1 MPPMMTWLPTA
12 SNFRAELAAAMDC
25 SNLADCLE
33 ALASLAQHQL
43 GYLETLQL
51 DRVLDRALTRSNS
64 DTKSSFP
71 TVRLAILASSTV
83 NHLSP
88 AIRIAGLRRRL
99 LIEVDIGQYGQYRHD
114 LLDSSSA
121 LHRFSPHLVLFS
133 ISARPTINE
142 LPLAA
147 TTSEVDETTA
157 RSIEELRL
165 LWRKAREALSAS
177 IIQQTFL
184 NVAEPIFGNY
194 DRLVPAAPARVIAQL
209 NDHLVKAA
217 AEENALILDVA
228 SASERDG
235 IDAWFNVS
243 SWLHGKLEI
252 APEASPL
259 YGEMVARIVA
269 AQRGLSRKCL
279 VFDLD
284 NTLWGG
290 VVGDDGVEG
299 LILGEG
305 SAVGEAHLALQRYAK
320 RLKERG
326 IILAI
331 CSKND
336 PAIADA
342 AFSDHPEMLLRRS
355 DISAF
360 VANWRDK
367 AENLKAIA
375 AQLNIGL
382 DSLVFVDDN
391 PVERARIRQ
400 SLPMVAVPELPKDI
414 ANYVRCIADAGYFE
428 TVAFTAE
435 DRGRTEQYAANI
447 ERQIQLKSSGSLDDF
462 LRDLK
467 MSVAHGRFMPADLV
481 RVTQLYNK
489 TNQFNTTMRRYSQEE
504 MASVASEGE
513 SMTIQFR
520 LMDKYG
526 DNGLVSAMVLRPDPQ
541 QLKIFEIE
549 NWVMSCRVFG
559 RQLEFEAMNI
569 AVDEARH
576 RGVEAFRAN
585 YIPTA
590 KNGIVGE
597 LYADLGFSPLHQR
610 NGTNGATCWFLNLA
624 NYKIRSTYIS
634 RSERAK

>member
-1 MPPMMTWLPTA
+1 MPPMMTWLPAA
-12 SNFRAELAAAMDC
+12 SDFRAELAAAMDC
-25 SNLADCLE
+25 SNSADCLE
-33 ALASLAQHQL
+33 ALASLTQYQL

-51 DRVLDRALTRSNS
+51 DRAVERALAQSSSAARSQ
-64 DTKSSFP
+64 FAA
-71 TVRLAILASSTV
+71 VRLAILASSTV
-83 NHLSP
+83 NHLAS
-88 AIRIAGLRRRL
+88 AIRVAGLRRRL
-99 LIEVDIGQYGQYRHD
+99 LIDVNIGQYGQYRHD
-114 LLDSSSA
+114 LLDPSSA

-142 LPLAA
+142 LPLTA
-147 TTSEVDETTA
+147 TTSDVDETIV

-165 LWRKAREALSAS
+165 LWRKAREAFNAS

-184 NVAEPIFGNY
+184 NIAEPIFGNY
-194 DRLVPAAPARVIAQL
+194 DRLVPAAPAQVIIQL
-209 NDHLVKAA
+209 NDRLVKAA
-217 AEENALILDVA
+217 ASENASLLDVA
-228 SASERDG
+228 RASERDG

-243 SWLHGKLEI
+243 SWLQGKLEI

-259 YGEMVARIVA
+259 YGDMVARIAA

-290 VVGDDGVEG
+290 VVGDDGAEG

-326 IILAI
+326 IVLAV

-336 PAIADA
+336 PAIAEA
-342 AFSDHPEMLLRRS
+342 AFSNHPEMLLRRS
-355 DISAF
+355 DISTF
-360 VANWRDK
+360 TANWQDK

-428 TVAFTAE
+428 AVNFTAE
-435 DRGRTEQYAANI
+435 DRQRTAQYAANV
-447 ERQIQLKSSGSLDDF
+447 ERQTQLNLSGNLDDF

-467 MSVAHGRFMPADLV
+467 MSVAYGQFMPADLA

-489 TNQFNTTMRRYSQEE
+489 TNQFNTTTRRYSQDEV
-504 MASVASEGE
+504 ADVASKAG
-513 SMTIQFR
+513 SITLQFR
-520 LMDKYG
+520 LLDKYG
-526 DNGLVSAMVLRPDPQ
+526 DNGLVSAMILRPDPQ
-541 QLKIFEIE
+541 QSEIFEIE

-576 RGVEAFRAN
+576 RGAQVFRAN

-590 KNGIVGE
+590 KNGIVGR
-597 LYADLGFSPLHQR
+597 LYASLGFSPLHTTSETD
-610 NGTNGATCWFLNLA
+610 GVTCWFLDLTK
-624 NYKIRSTYIS
+624 YKSRSTHIS
-634 RSERAK
+634 RSERVK